1 MKTSPLSVCAVFLAA
16 VLEFCADAG
25 DWPQWRGPQ
34 RNGVAEGG
42 VPLLDR
48 VPSEGLKE
56 LWESE
61 GVPANDEG
69 GLSSPV
75 SVGDRVYL
83 ALVWHRDLPS
93 ETRQIGELVL
103 RQIGHQSTKA
113 LGPELVKKLE
123 ETRSGLSPTLRG
135 SKLDEFS
142 RKWVEENLDAK
153 QKQLYSGFVAN
164 RFKKGSLAIPLDV
177 LDALDRNKD
186 TVFPSD
192 AAMRAWLESQGLP
205 ERVREEIAAAVPPTR
220 RVAEDMILCLSLRD
234 GKTLWKASAAG
245 APLGRT
251 ASSTP
256 CVVGNRVYA
265 LGSTRLW
272 CVDAETGAMLWERP
286 VVQKRAQGTSPLV
299 VDGVVVINSEVL
311 KGFAAENGRE
321 LWSQVRAGGGSSSP
335 VAWTAGGQSLV
346 LCNGSG
352 TLDAVDP
359 HTGEGRWTVPGGGDS
374 TPAVSGDWLAVQ
386 VRKPQTGLAVF
397 QLKPDGAE
405 RVWTHTVDALRTQS
419 SPVVADGV
427 VYLMDDN
434 VHFAFELESGKVLWR
449 EGAQSTI
456 ASPVLA
462 DGKLFA
468 MANNGNTLLV
478 LKAGRESREE
488 LGRATVR
495 AQWVPS
501 PCIAGDRLV
510 LRMKD
515 RLKCW
520 SLAP

>member
-1 MKTSPLSVCAVFLAA
+1 MSRL
-16 VLEFCADAG
+16 DAG
-25 DWPQWRGPQ
+25 DWPQWRGPF
-34 RNGVAEGG
+34 RNGVVESGTPLLKG
-42 VPLLDR
+42 VPA
-48 VPSEGLKE
+48 EGLKE

-61 GVPANDEG
+61 GIPANDEG

-75 SVGDRVYL
+75 CVGDRVVL

-113 LGPELVKKLE
+113 LGPELVAKLE
-123 ETRSGLSPTLRG
+123 QARSSLPPTLRG

-164 RFKKGSLAIPLDV
+164 RFKKGALALPLDV
-177 LDALDRNKD
+177 LEALDQNKD
-186 TVFPSD
+186 TVFPTE
-192 AAMRAWLESQGLP
+192 AAMRAWLESKGWSD
-205 ERVREEIAAAVPPTR
+205 RVREEIVAAVPPTK
-220 RVAEDMILCLSLRD
+220 RVAEDVIICMSLKD
-234 GKTLWKASAAG
+234 GKTLWKASASG

-265 LGSTRLW
+265 LGSTRIW
-272 CVDAETGAMLWERP
+272 CVDAETGRVLWETPRT
-286 VVQKRAQGTSPLV
+286 QKRGQGTSPLV
-299 VDGVVVINSEVL
+299 ADGVVVVNADELV
-311 KGFAAENGRE
+311 GYAAEDGKE
-321 LWSQVRAGGGSSSP
+321 LWRQPKAGGGSSSP
-335 VAWTAGGQSLV
+335 VSWVTGGKTLV
-346 LCNGSG
+346 LCNGAGS
-352 TLDAVDP
+352 LDAVDARS
-359 HTGEGRWTVPGGGDS
+359 GELRWSAPGGGDS

-386 VRKPQTGLAVF
+386 TRKPQTGLGVF
-397 QLKPDGAE
+397 RLKPDGAE
-405 RVWTHTVDALRTQS
+405 RVWTHSLDALRTQS

-434 VHFAFELESGKVLWR
+434 IHSAFELESGKLLWK

-462 DGKLFA
+462 DGKLFT
-468 MANNGNTLLV
+468 MANNGNTLLMI
-478 LKAGRESREE
+478 KAQRTAREE
-488 LGRATVR
+488 IGRATVR